1 MRRLYD
7 IANVLRSL
15 KLIEK
20 VHVTEER
27 GRKPAFEW
35 VGPVDLPPVKGIGS
49 CGVFIFCRAASLTYL
64 FTFCFQTVCLTLA
77 ADLKGSASEC
87 PPRSKAVLEPRPVK
101 DNCAK
106 KLFSSPGT
114 KRSFTRHPSLIKLAK
129 SIQDDRRK
137 INSAPSS
144 PVKSS
149 LGEFSGGAA
158 SACSS

>member
-1 MRRLYD
+1 MPFARVFAAKVRRLYD

-35 VGPVDLPPVKGIGS
+35 IGPKEFPQVKGIA
-49 CGVFIFCRAASLTYL
+49 RPL
-64 FTFCFQTVCLTLA
+64 FPRLCIHPHHLLVSKHEALVS
-77 ADLKGSASEC
+77 DLENSTSEC
-87 PPRSKAVLEPRPVK
+87 PPKKRSVLETRTSV

-106 KLFSSPGT
+106 NLFSSPRT
-114 KRSFTRHPSLIKLAK
+114 KRGFTRHPSLIKLAR

-149 LGEFSGGAA
+149 LSEWR
-158 SACSS
+158 

>member
-27 GRKPAFEW
+27 GRKPAFVW
-35 VGPVDLPPVKGIGS
+35 VGPEFPQVKGIS
-49 CGVFIFCRAASLTYL
+49 TCCFYRLVYSLICTLLTFFPTNFFIL
-64 FTFCFQTVCLTLA
+64 V
-77 ADLKGSASEC
+77 ADLKHSTSEC
-87 PPRSKAVLEPRPVK
+87 PPKNKVVQESRANVE
-101 DNCAK
+101 NCAK

-114 KRSFTRHPSLIKLAK
+114 KRGFTRHPSLIKMAK
-129 SIQDDRRK
+129 RIQDDRRK

-149 LGEFSGGAA
+149 LGEFGNSI
-158 SACSS
+158 SS